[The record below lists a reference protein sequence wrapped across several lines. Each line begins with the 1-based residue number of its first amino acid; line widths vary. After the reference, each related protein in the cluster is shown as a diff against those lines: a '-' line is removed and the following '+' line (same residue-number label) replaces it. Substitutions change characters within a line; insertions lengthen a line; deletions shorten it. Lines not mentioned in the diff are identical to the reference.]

1 MSLLSSFAGSRTI
14 PIEIFLVGG
23 GGGGANYTTGRG
35 GSGGGAGMVIYKRMD
50 ARVGANYNI
59 FIGAAGAGGSGGAGA
74 PPGVLVSGSSGG
86 NTSFGS
92 LTAYGGSGGDIIFG
106 AGNVPSLMNFG
117 SVGGGTG
124 PTKVDKFSTTYV
136 YSGPIGPNGYVNAV
150 IGKSDFHKDS
160 SHSFDADGG
169 FVGVNGWNYSYTGP
183 VAYEFGHT
191 SSSGTFSNA
200 DVPFGTYPSGG
211 GGAGSA
217 GQPNLGSSAP
227 FGGSG
232 AGGSDGS
239 GAGGYGVYGSFIGLT
254 TSYAGGGGA
263 GNNNNNATVGS
274 YPGGLGKD
282 GGGPG
287 SVGVNPGT
295 PAPSGAANRGGGGG
309 GGAIIFNTGQSGGGG
324 AGGSGF
330 VFIRYPTAYPGA
342 SVTANAIVT
351 PQAGYYVYGWT
362 SGPGTIVFN

>member
-1 MSLLSSFAGSRTI
+1 MATLSNLIGSNRTI
-14 PIEIFLVGG
+14 PIEVFAVGG
-23 GGGGANYTTGRG
+23 GGGGAVFTSARG

-50 ARVGANYNI
+50 VRIGTTYNI
-59 FIGAAGAGGSGGAGA
+59 SIGGAGAGGVGPSG
-74 PPGVLVSGSSGG
+74 GSSGG
-86 NTSFGS
+86 NTSFGD

-124 PTKVDKFSTTYV
+124 PTKIDKFSTTYV
-136 YSGPIGPNGYVNAV
+136 YSGPFGPNGYVNGV
-150 IGKSDFHKDS
+150 LGKSDFHKDS

-169 FVGVNGWNYSYTGP
+169 FVGVNGWNYSYTSNI
-183 VAYEFGHT
+183 VYEFGFL
-191 SSSGTFSNA
+191 SGGGTFSNV
-200 DVPFGTYPSGG
+200 DLPFSVTPSGG

-227 FGGSG
+227 FGGFG

-263 GNNNNNATVGS
+263 GNNNPSPSIGS
-274 YPGGLGKD
+274 YSGGIGRD
-282 GGGPG
+282 GGGNGGASNSGVPG
-287 SVGVNPGT
+287 GT
-295 PAPSGAANRGGGGG
+295 GANGQANRGGGGG
-309 GGAIIFNTGQSGGGG
+309 GGCQSLGSVLGGG

-330 VFIRYPTAYPGA
+330 LFIRYPTAYA
-342 SVTANAIVT
+342 AATVTANAPVT
-351 PQAGYYVYGWT
+351 AQPGYNVYGWT
-362 SGPGTIVFN
+362 SGPATIVFN